1 MSNVLGSNLFWA
13 SMFVFEYGAW
23 ALVAMHG
30 NRSIACILSDPTPY
44 DQHDQYGDLCEHDG
58 ATGL

>member
-1 MSNVLGSNLFWA
+1 MSNVLDSNLFWA

-44 DQHDQYGDLCEHDG
+44 DQHD
-58 ATGL
+58 